1 MSVCLFTREVVS
13 RKGAKDSKGAK
24 WFLYVFA
31 IPLRP
36 GVKLTPK
43 KLVDRAAPRLYT
55 PKNLGDSMARPK
67 TEHLTPLELE
77 IMHVLWETG
86 PANVQT
92 VQQKLKRELAYT
104 TVQTM
109 LNILERKGK
118 AKRTLKNRAYFYKPA
133 VSRKQVVG
141 KHVKDVVDRL
151 FGGSAESL
159 VMSLLETKH
168 LTPEKLARL
177 QKLIEQHQE
186 KSEHTQEK
194 SDENS

>member
-1 MSVCLFTREVVS
+1 
-13 RKGAKDSKGAK
+13 
-24 WFLYVFA
+24 
-31 IPLRP
+31 
-36 GVKLTPK
+36 
-43 KLVDRAAPRLYT
+43 
-55 PKNLGDSMARPK
+55 MARPK
-67 TEHLTPLELE
+67 TDKKTDSLTPLELE

-92 VQQKLKRELAYT
+92 VQQALKRELAYT

-159 VMSLLETKH
+159 VMSLVETKH

-177 QKLIEQHQE
+177 QKLIDEAKE
-186 KSEHTQEK
+186 KGAETNE
-194 SDENS
+194 